1 MAESMTGGAMPCGGP
16 TPAGAPMTPSPS
28 TASAAQRHTPRAGSA
43 STPPEAPTEPDSEAA
58 ASAAGQ
64 RSEAGVLR
72 DAQSPDDRRT
82 AAGRVLSVL
91 DTFDQDHLEL
101 TLSEISR
108 RAGLTLSTAH
118 RLVGE
123 LREWGALE
131 RLPDG
136 RYTIGMRVLELGTLE
151 PQMLQLRDVA
161 PAYLADLQS
170 AVDANVHLAVRDE
183 HDVVYVESLQRTTG
197 AHVLSRLGGRW
208 PLHATA
214 TGMVLLA
221 FAPSA
226 VRDEVLNGRLK
237 RYTDSTITDPEV
249 LRRLLAEVKRT
260 GVAVLHESITTG
272 AFAVGVPV
280 RGPRDRT
287 IAALSVTIK
296 RDGDLTVHHV
306 LPALNA
312 TARALSRALGAP
324 SAQRPGRPDAPTR
337 PYSA

>member
-1 MAESMTGGAMPCGGP
+1 MSQ
-16 TPAGAPMTPSPS
+16 S
-28 TASAAQRHTPRAGSA
+28 TADGVVPLTF
-43 STPPEAPTEPDSEAA
+43 PPT
-58 ASAAGQ
+58 G
-64 RSEAGVLR
+64 
-72 DAQSPDDRRT
+72 DRRT

-91 DTFDQDHLEL
+91 DAFDQDHLEL
-101 TLSEISR
+101 TLSEIGR
-108 RAGLTLSTAH
+108 RSGLTLSTAH

-123 LREWGALE
+123 LRDWGALE

-136 RYTIGMRVLELGTLE
+136 RYTVGLRVLELGTLE

-170 AVDANVHLAVRDE
+170 AVDANVHLAVRDG
-183 HDVVYVESLQRTTG
+183 HDVVYVESLQRRTG

-221 FAPSA
+221 FAPPPL
-226 VRDEVLNGRLK
+226 RDEVLAGPLR
-237 RYTDSTITDPEV
+237 RYTDSTVTDPEL
-249 LRRLLAEVKRT
+249 LRRLLAEVRRI

-280 RGPRDRT
+280 RGPRDRVV
-287 IAALSVTIK
+287 AALSVTVK
-296 RDGDLTVHHV
+296 RDGSTTVQHV

-312 TARALSRALGAP
+312 SARALSRALGAVSAPQPGPVASP
-324 SAQRPGRPDAPTR
+324 SRPFIA
-337 PYSA
+337 